1 VVFMKKLKKEKLKKD
16 LKSLWRDRE
25 LIIMALPAV
34 ILIVMFKILPWS
46 GLQLAF
52 KKFSYAKG
60 IFGSPWVGLENFKFL
75 FLSGDTFIRITR
87 NTVGYY
93 ILFTTVGTI
102 CSVALAIML
111 NEMIFKR
118 SAKIMQSVMIMPT
131 FISYVAVT
139 FIVNAFLDYQV
150 GMINSAI
157 TSSGGEAIQ
166 FYMEPKYWPL
176 ILLVVKIWK
185 SIGYSSVLY
194 LSVLAG
200 IDPELYDAAAIDGAN
215 TFQKIR
221 YVTIPMLVPMIS
233 IRLLMS
239 LGNIMESDTGL
250 FYRVT
255 QNTGALYP
263 TTQVLDSYVMNA
275 IMDTGGNF
283 STTAAVT
290 FYQSIV
296 GFALTIIVN
305 MIVRKKSPEH
315 ALF

>member
-1 VVFMKKLKKEKLKKD
+1 MKKLQSEKLKKD

-25 LIIMALPAV
+25 LIIMSLPAV
-34 ILIVMFKILPWS
+34 ILVVMFKILPWS

-60 IFGSPWVGLENFKFL
+60 LFGSPWVGLNNFKFL
-75 FLSGDTFIRITR
+75 FLSGDVFVRMTR
-87 NTVGYY
+87 NTVAYFV
-93 ILFTTVGTI
+93 LFTAAGTI
-102 CSVALAIML
+102 GAVALAIAL
-111 NEMIFKR
+111 NEMVFKR
-118 SAKIMQSVMIMPT
+118 SAKMMQSVMIMPT
-131 FISYVAVT
+131 FISYVAIT
-139 FIVNAFLDYQV
+139 FIVNALLDYQV
-150 GMINSAI
+150 GMINQAI
-157 TSSGGEAIQ
+157 TSGGGKAIQ
-166 FYMEPKYWPL
+166 FYMEAKYWPL
-176 ILLVVKIWK
+176 ILTIVHIWK
-185 SIGYSSVLY
+185 NVGYSSVLY

-200 IDPELYDAAAIDGAN
+200 VDPEMYDAAAIDGAN

-221 YVTIPMLVPMIS
+221 YVTIPMLIPMIS
-233 IRLLMS
+233 IRTLMS

-255 QNTGALYP
+255 KNTGALYP

-275 IMDTGGNF
+275 IMNTGGNF

-290 FYQSIV
+290 FYQSII

-305 MIVRKKSPEH
+305 LIVRKKSPEH

>member
-1 VVFMKKLKKEKLKKD
+1 MKKVKGRNLKKD

-25 LIIMALPAV
+25 LIIMSLPAV
-34 ILIVMFKILPWS
+34 ILVVMFKILPWS
-46 GLQLAF
+46 GLLLAF

-60 IFGSPWVGLENFKFL
+60 IFGSPWVGLENLKFL

-93 ILFTTVGTI
+93 ILFTTVGTV

-150 GMINSAI
+150 GMINHAI
-157 TSSGGEAIQ
+157 TSGGGEAIQ
-166 FYMEPKYWPL
+166 FYMEAKYWPL
-176 ILLVVKIWK
+176 ILTIVRIWK
-185 SIGYSSVLY
+185 GVGYSSVLY
-194 LSVLAG
+194 LAVLAG
-200 IDPELYDAAAIDGAN
+200 VDPEMYDAAAIDGAN

-221 YVTIPMLVPMIS
+221 YITIPMLVPMIS

-255 QNTGALYP
+255 KNTGALYP
-263 TTQVLDSYVMNA
+263 TTQVLDSYVLNA
-275 IMDTGGNF
+275 IMNTGGNF

-296 GFALTIIVN
+296 GFTMTMVVN

>member
-1 VVFMKKLKKEKLKKD
+1 MKKLKSGNLKKD

-34 ILIVMFKILPWS
+34 IILVMFKIAPWS

-60 IFGSPWVGLENFKFL
+60 IFGSPWNGLDNFKFL
-75 FLSGDTFIRITR
+75 FLSGDVFFRITR
-87 NTVGYY
+87 NTVAYFV
-93 ILFTTVGTI
+93 LFTVVGTI
-102 CSVALAIML
+102 GAVALAIAL
-111 NEMIFKR
+111 NEMVFKR

-131 FISYVAVT
+131 FISYVAIT
-139 FIVNAFLDYQV
+139 FIVNAFLDYKV
-150 GMINSAI
+150 GMINNMI
-157 TSSGGEAIQ
+157 TSGGGEAIQ
-166 FYMEPKYWPL
+166 FYMQPKYWPL
-176 ILLVVKIWK
+176 ILTIIRIWK
-185 SIGYSSVLY
+185 NVGYSSVLY

-200 IDPELYDAAAIDGAN
+200 IDPEMYDAASIDGAN
-215 TFQKIR
+215 AWQKIR
-221 YVTIPMLVPMIS
+221 YVTIPMLIPMIS
-233 IRLLMS
+233 IRTLMG
-239 LGNIMESDTGL
+239 LGNIMTSDTGL

-255 QNTGALYP
+255 KNTGALYP

-275 IMDTGGNF
+275 ILDTGGNF

-305 MIVRKKSPEH
+305 MIVRKKSPEN

>member
-1 VVFMKKLKKEKLKKD
+1 MKKLKRGKLKND

-25 LIIMALPAV
+25 LIVMSLPAV
-34 ILIVMFKILPWS
+34 ILVVMFKILPWS

-60 IFGSPWVGLENFKFL
+60 IFGSPWVGLNNFKFL
-75 FLSGDTFIRITR
+75 FLSGDVFVRMTR
-87 NTVGYY
+87 NTVAYFV
-93 ILFTTVGTI
+93 LFTIVGTI
-102 CSVALAIML
+102 GAVALAIAL
-111 NEMIFKR
+111 NELVFKN

-131 FISYVAVT
+131 FISYVAIT
-139 FIVNAFLDYQV
+139 FIVNAFLDYRV
-150 GMINSAI
+150 GMINQAI
-157 TSSGGEAIQ
+157 TSGGGEAIQ
-166 FYMEPKYWPL
+166 FYMEAKYWPL
-176 ILLVVKIWK
+176 ILTIVRIWK
-185 SIGYSSVLY
+185 NVGYSSVLY

-200 IDPELYDAAAIDGAN
+200 VDPEMYDAAAIDGAN

-221 YVTIPMLVPMIS
+221 YITIPMLIPMIS
-233 IRLLMS
+233 IRTLMS

-255 QNTGALYP
+255 KNTGALYP

-275 IMDTGGNF
+275 IMNTGGNF

-290 FYQSIV
+290 FYQSII
-296 GFALTIIVN
+296 GFVLTIVVN
-305 MIVRKKSPEH
+305 LIVRKKSPEH

>member
-1 VVFMKKLKKEKLKKD
+1 MKKLKKEKLKKD

-25 LIIMALPAV
+25 LIIMSLPAV
-34 ILIVMFKILPWS
+34 ILVVMFKILPWS

-60 IFGSPWVGLENFKFL
+60 IFGSPWVGLDNFKFL

-93 ILFTTVGTI
+93 VLFTAVGTVGA
-102 CSVALAIML
+102 VALAIML

-131 FISYVAVT
+131 FISYVAIT
-139 FIVNAFLDYQV
+139 FIVNAFLDYRV
-150 GMINSAI
+150 GMINHAI
-157 TSSGGEAIQ
+157 TSGGGEAIQ
-166 FYMEPKYWPL
+166 FYIEAKYWPL
-176 ILLVVKIWK
+176 ILTIVRIWK
-185 SIGYSSVLY
+185 NVGYSSVLY

-200 IDPELYDAAAIDGAN
+200 VDPEMYDAAAIDGAN

-221 YVTIPMLVPMIS
+221 YITIPMLVPMIS

-255 QNTGALYP
+255 KNTGALYP
-263 TTQVLDSYVMNA
+263 TTQVLDSYVLNA

-296 GFALTIIVN
+296 GFAMTMVVN

>member
-1 VVFMKKLKKEKLKKD
+1 
-16 LKSLWRDRE
+16 
-25 LIIMALPAV
+25 
-34 ILIVMFKILPWS
+34 
-46 GLQLAF
+46 
-52 KKFSYAKG
+52 
-60 IFGSPWVGLENFKFL
+60 
-75 FLSGDTFIRITR
+75 
-87 NTVGYY
+87 
-93 ILFTTVGTI
+93 
-102 CSVALAIML
+102 ML

>member
-1 VVFMKKLKKEKLKKD
+1 MKKLKSGNLKKD

-34 ILIVMFKILPWS
+34 VILVMFKIAPWS

-60 IFGSPWVGLENFKFL
+60 IFGSPWNGLNNFKFL
-75 FLSGDTFIRITR
+75 FLSGDVFFRITR
-87 NTVGYY
+87 NTVAYY
-93 ILFTTVGTI
+93 VLFTVVGTI
-102 CSVALAIML
+102 GAVALAIAL
-111 NEMIFKR
+111 NEMVFKR
-118 SAKIMQSVMIMPT
+118 SAKTMQSVMIMPT
-131 FISYVAVT
+131 FISYVAIT
-139 FIVNAFLDYQV
+139 FIVNAFLDYKV
-150 GMINSAI
+150 GMINNMI
-157 TSSGGEAIQ
+157 TSGGGEAIQ
-166 FYMEPKYWPL
+166 FYMEAKWWPL
-176 ILLVVKIWK
+176 ILTIIQIWK
-185 SIGYSSVLY
+185 SVGYSSVLY

-200 IDPELYDAAAIDGAN
+200 VDPEMYDAASIDGAN
-215 TFQKIR
+215 AWQKIR
-221 YVTIPMLVPMIS
+221 YITIPMLIPMIS
-233 IRLLMS
+233 IRTLMS

-255 QNTGALYP
+255 KNTGALYP

-275 IMDTGGNF
+275 ILDTGGNF

-305 MIVRKKSPEH
+305 MIVRKKSPEN